1 MAKKKNKKQKTII
14 YKGYTCKL
22 VDKWVAPEE
31 GGAPILTMPNIPHPL
46 HGKGYQPRTVLGA
59 STWNHMR
66 NRCYYEAGYKCEIC
80 GAKVKTEYNDDG
92 TIKHKYHS
100 DGTILK
106 RQLHSHELFN
116 IDYNKGE
123 AHFVRCIAACE
134 RCHVRF
140 IHSGRMLTLFK
151 NGDPLMTASRVI
163 DGIEAGFKQIKEWND
178 NHRGEEK
185 LRVYYSI
192 IDYVSNPIIGDKVKE
207 LIDKYDIEFYL
218 PDGEKYRMGKPV
230 WGEWSVF
237 ICNKEYK
244 SKYQSQKDWEKAM
257 EENNKEQVKKNLS
270 WAIKVGAIDKN
281 QLNDDIEKILNTDDA
296 AEKLASF

>member
-1 MAKKKNKKQKTII
+1 
-14 YKGYTCKL
+14 
-22 VDKWVAPEE
+22 
-31 GGAPILTMPNIPHPL
+31 
-46 HGKGYQPRTVLGA
+46 
-59 STWNHMR
+59 
-66 NRCYYEAGYKCEIC
+66 
-80 GAKVKTEYNDDG
+80 
-92 TIKHKYHS
+92 
-100 DGTILK
+100 
-106 RQLHSHELFN
+106 
-116 IDYNKGE
+116 
-123 AHFVRCIAACE
+123 
-134 RCHVRF
+134 
-140 IHSGRMLTLFK
+140 MLTLFK

-178 NHRGEEK
+178 SHRGEEK